1 MTEKHSMPARALG
14 QLLPGAI
21 RTFVMPPARIPGPFQ
36 QPTRGAGGRR
46 NRAANRARFRAVTPS
61 AVAISAKTH
70 GARAVDSQTAQEV
83 AVAPRLRRKGDTVGF
98 AAARHHME
106 VGVLRAAE
114 GFGEAQVAG
123 CTGEAGGQGQN
134 RGWRAWPKWSGW
146 DRKPRAD
153 VRAPNGVGGERGND
167 GAKMAWNTDG
177 RRSCPQRSARR
188 SRGAQ
193 GRGSRES
200 YDWADGS
207 AGARRMQE
215 HAERRRAPAD
225 ERVVAAASSS
235 AKSGQLERLWGGKA
249 AAVDAAGAW
258 AGVEVVGKRD
268 SSKIGSLGAFSGG
281 GGGASG
287 AAWRDEAPQQ
297 VPEAAGYQD
306 VEAELVAMD
315 MRSAERG
322 RSRRRHQRQGAARNA
337 PGTEVGA
344 RKKKKAQGGESLSG
358 IGGQLVEQSGGSRT
372 QRAYGHGAHVKSR
385 GE

>member
-1 MTEKHSMPARALG
+1 MH
-14 QLLPGAI
+14 
-21 RTFVMPPARIPGPFQ
+21 
-36 QPTRGAGGRR
+36 
-46 NRAANRARFRAVTPS
+46 
-61 AVAISAKTH
+61 
-70 GARAVDSQTAQEV
+70 
-83 AVAPRLRRKGDTVGF
+83 
-98 AAARHHME
+98 
-106 VGVLRAAE
+106 
-114 GFGEAQVAG
+114 
-123 CTGEAGGQGQN
+123 
-134 RGWRAWPKWSGW
+134 
-146 DRKPRAD
+146 
-153 VRAPNGVGGERGND
+153 APNGVGGERGND
-167 GAKMAWNTDG
+167 GAEMACNTDG

-344 RKKKKAQGGESLSG
+344 RKKKRAQGGESLSG
-358 IGGQLVEQSGGSRT
+358 SGGQLVEQSGGSRT